1 MSKIIGVTVGTPIS
15 AGRIKEKMGIT
26 AGDVKFTDGDTFQ
39 QKYDSGELRG
49 SDGTSPTVGV
59 SNITGGYRLT
69 ITDKNGT
76 KTVNV
81 MNGKDGSGGGEGGG
95 AFIATYGVTTFAEI
109 TTAVA
114 EGKVVFMDY
123 GPPVETYRYQ
133 LQTYSA
139 MYGICIFTSVHSS
152 GRIFVAM
159 VESNGKW
166 SNYTVDVGGG
176 GSGEGGGETEIFYA
190 AYGATTY
197 DEVYAAA
204 AAGKLVMT
212 EYWEDSVNRRIY
224 YLNESRAGDEVLRFV
239 SHENATATCL
249 LELTPKG
256 WNKSE
261 KKINAVT
268 FVNGAAADENGN
280 VTLNFEVEKQEIV
293 NAVLANF
300 IDVSEVG
307 M

>member
-15 AGRIKEKMGIT
+15 AGKIKEKMGIT

-49 SDGTSPTVGV
+49 ADGTSPTVGV
-59 SNITGGYRLT
+59 SNITGGHRLT

-76 KTVNV
+76 KTVDV

-95 AFIATYGVTTFAEI
+95 AFIATYDVTTFAEI

-123 GPPVETYRYQ
+123 GPPETTYRYQ

-139 MYGICIFTSVHSS
+139 MYGICIFTSVDSS
-152 GRIFVAM
+152 GRIFVAT
-159 VESNGKW
+159 VGSNGEW
-166 SNYTVDVGGG
+166 SSGYADVGGG
-176 GSGEGGGETEIFYA
+176 DEGGGETEIFYA
-190 AYGATTY
+190 VYGATLY

-239 SHENATATCL
+239 SHENATVTCL

-280 VTLNFEVEKQEIV
+280 VTLDFEADKQEIV
-293 NAVLANF
+293 NAVLAHF
-300 IDVSEVG
+300 FDVSEVG